1 MRSNML
7 TLTIDLTEQTT
18 DDLILSLETIIER
31 LRESYTAGP
40 GWEVSEE
47 TITAAEY
54 WSALAV

>member
-1 MRSNML
+1 ML